1 MAVKIEE
8 QEPRLIDTLT
18 FAKANDLNVSYLAGD
33 SLSIVSSA
41 VNRPGL
47 MLVGYEND
55 FAELRVQ
62 IMGRAEQNYLASLSK
77 EEKCDRLDR
86 FFERNIPCVVL
97 TRNASPDEDFLRI
110 ARKHSKT
117 VFVSKKITSELQ
129 NDLTRYLA
137 SILAPRT
144 SLSGVMMQINGV
156 GTAIIGKSGIGKSET
171 ALELLH
177 RGHKLVADDTMDI
190 VREGDGLIAKS
201 PEIIRHFMEI
211 RGVGIIDTRAI
222 FGAGSVLESSR
233 IDLVVELEHWD
244 DAKSYERVGRTR
256 ETTDILGVKVPKLL
270 IPVTSGRNLAVV
282 LEIAASDYNL
292 RKNGHNSAK
301 ILDKRL
307 SQQ

>member
-1 MAVKIEE
+1 MAIKIEE
-8 QEPRLIDTLT
+8 QEPRLIDTLI
-18 FAKANDLNVSYLAGD
+18 FAKDNDLSVSYLAGD

-77 EEKCDRLDR
+77 EERCDRLDR
-86 FFERNIPCVVL
+86 FFGRNIPCVVL
-97 TRNASPDEDFLRI
+97 TRNAAPDADFLRI
-110 ARKHSKT
+110 AKKHSKT

-129 NDLTRYLA
+129 NDLTRYLGA
-137 SILAPRT
+137 ILAPRT
-144 SLSGVMMQINGV
+144 AMSGVMMQINGV
-156 GTAIIGKSGIGKSET
+156 GMAITGKSGIGKSET

-190 VREGDGLIAKS
+190 VREGDRLIARS

-233 IDLVVELEHWD
+233 IDLVVELENWD
-244 DAKSYERVGRTR
+244 DTKSYERVGRTR

-270 IPVTSGRNLAVV
+270 IPVTAGRNLAVV
-282 LEIAASDYNL
+282 LEIAASDFNL
-292 RKNGHNSAK
+292 RKNGHNSAR

-307 SQQ
+307 SQ